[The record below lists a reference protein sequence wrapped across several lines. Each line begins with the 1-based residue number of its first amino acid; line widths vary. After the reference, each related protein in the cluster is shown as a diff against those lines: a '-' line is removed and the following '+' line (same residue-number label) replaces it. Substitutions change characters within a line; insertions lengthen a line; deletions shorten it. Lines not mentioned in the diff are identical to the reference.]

1 MLFDIL
7 PKLSNL
13 KNSKAF
19 NNILPVLSGCEM
31 IIPIE
36 ILSKTSIENY
46 YDVNFINVIFNSVD
60 VQNIVLL
67 SFLLSYVTYKGD
79 RLLDAEE
86 FINNKENN
94 KEINKEEFTINN
106 KEDYY
111 KKLIKN
117 KQIVQFSLFS
127 GYIAIIKNTIKKT
140 IPKLLLDDF
149 EFCII

>member
-127 GYIAIIKNTIKKT
+127 GYIAIIILIVNLQIHVNYY
-140 IPKLLLDDF
+140 
-149 EFCII
+149 